1 MGTFYKTIIQSV
13 LLYGSESWV
22 ISNHMMRALRSFHR
36 RCARYITGKH
46 IWQDS
51 DGNWHCPCSKEVLE
65 MAGLQEIEI
74 YIEQRKTTIM
84 KYAKERPIYNKCILS
99 NPIASK
105 ANQLVWWTNK
115 LDSDA

>member
-1 MGTFYKTIIQSV
+1 
-13 LLYGSESWV
+13 
-22 ISNHMMRALRSFHR
+22 
-36 RCARYITGKH
+36 
-46 IWQDS
+46 
-51 DGNWHCPCSKEVLE
+51 